1 MSFKGGLGGSVGIV
15 TDYGLEAPSCDA
27 VMGHTGPVTG
37 SLYLFYLIY
46 VICQWQC
53 RDTKWTAVV
62 IFNSTGLELHTVI
75 LEVVSNLMGEN
86 GMFEVNFYA
95 ESCSITLH
103 FGKKHFI
110 YLCKL

>member
-1 MSFKGGLGGSVGIV
+1 M
-15 TDYGLEAPSCDA
+15 C
-27 VMGHTGPVTG
+27 HTGPVTG
-37 SLYLFYLIY
+37 SLLLFNPIY

-95 ESCSITLH
+95 ESCSIILH
-103 FGKKHFI
+103 FGKKYFI
-110 YLCKL
+110 YLFMQTLVFLATSIVIPTDLRLNSKFSKER